1 MQFKV
6 EELIKVGYF
15 FQLFSLSQRFW
26 LAEKLRSH
34 VTITLRDKSRYD
46 LIVEMSQ
53 SFVGGHVW
61 STWSCDILNWAVF
74 RLEDRFWWQCTF
86 EWIVIFVEDKDTSGS
101 VLKPF
106 KFYWNPIG
114 LDWNLS

>member
-46 LIVEMSQ
+46 LI
-53 SFVGGHVW
+53 
-61 STWSCDILNWAVF
+61 
-74 RLEDRFWWQCTF
+74 
-86 EWIVIFVEDKDTSGS
+86 
-101 VLKPF
+101 LKI
-106 KFYWNPIG
+106 NETA
-114 LDWNLS
+114 

>member
-1 MQFKV
+1 MVLKKKEINTVKNDSLPIHFPRCYTHFVQFKV
-6 EELIKVGYF
+6 EELTKLRYF

-53 SFVGGHVW
+53 SFVGDHVW
-61 STWSCDILNWAVF
+61 NT
-74 RLEDRFWWQCTF
+74 
-86 EWIVIFVEDKDTSGS
+86 
-101 VLKPF
+101 
-106 KFYWNPIG
+106 
-114 LDWNLS
+114 